1 MSNSSFLDQSERHL
15 EMLHQAAEAVKSR
28 LGSVPE
34 TLVIAGSGLGQFA
47 DLLAESSSV
56 SYEVLPHFPR
66 STVVGHAGKLVWG
79 CIGSTPVVVMAGR
92 KHLYEGVDIRETV
105 IPLRSLIL
113 SGVRRVIV
121 SNAAGGLNKQM
132 LPGSLM
138 LINDHVN
145 MQFQNP
151 LIGSNLSELGPRFP
165 DMSSPYDPVLMAN
178 ARAAALR
185 LGIKL
190 HEGVYVALSG
200 PTYETAAEVGM
211 LKMLGDAV
219 GMSTVPETIVANHM
233 GVPVLGIT
241 AITNSHVQRVVQ
253 KTTHEEVIAVGKQ
266 VGADF
271 CRLVSEIV
279 TNS

>member
-15 EMLHQAAEAVKSR
+15 EMLHQSAEAVKSR

-47 DLLAESSSV
+47 DLLADSSSV

-79 CIGSTPVVVMAGR
+79 RIGSTPVVVMAGR

-113 SGVRRVIV
+113 AGVRRVIV

-151 LIGSNLSELGPRFP
+151 LIGANLSELGPRFP
-165 DMSSPYDPVLMAN
+165 DMSAPYDPVLMAN

-185 LGIKL
+185 LGITL

-271 CRLVSEIV
+271 CRLVSEII
-279 TNS
+279 THS